1 MKIDR
6 LLSITLMLINRSMVT
21 ARELSEKYDVTIRT
35 IYRDIEAIIAAGIP
49 VVAYQG
55 KQGGFCLMDNYRI
68 DRQLLTLSDMTSILL
83 ALKGLNTAL
92 NNESVSEA
100 IEKIESI
107 VPDDKRSIVNQQF
120 DNVIID
126 LSYWGEPKVQKDRI
140 ALINRAVTEK
150 RLLMFRYR
158 NLRGEELVR
167 TIEPMSLIL
176 KMNYWYVYGYCRDR
190 DDYRLFR
197 VSRMLDCTLL
207 DTVFVKKDKLF
218 DEKEFFNNQTNVLK
232 IRLKFSSVAKSKVEE
247 FFANHNSETLSDGS
261 IIVTVDFP
269 EDEWVYSTLLSYG
282 ETVEVL
288 SPPHLRQLVKEKLK
302 KAYNLYKT

>member
-6 LLSITLMLINRSMVT
+6 LLSITLMLINRPMVT

-68 DRQLLTLSDMTSILL
+68 DRQLLTLNDMTSILL

-92 NNESVSEA
+92 NNEFVSDA

-107 VPDDKRSIVNQQF
+107 VPDDKRIIVNQHF
-120 DNVIID
+120 DDMVID
-126 LSYWGEPKVQKDRI
+126 LSCWGEPKAQKDRI
-140 ALINRAVTEK
+140 SIISSAVTEK
-150 RLLMFRYR
+150 KLLSFRYR
-158 NLRGEELVR
+158 NLRGEELLR
-167 TIEPMSLIL
+167 TIEPMTLIL

-197 VSRMLDCTLL
+197 VSRMLDCTSL
-207 DTVFVKKDKLF
+207 DTTFVKKNRLF
-218 DEKEFFNNQTNVLK
+218 DEKEFFNNQTNVIK
-232 IRLKFSSVAKSKVEE
+232 IRLKFSLVAKSKVEE
-247 FFANHNSETLSDGS
+247 FFADHYVETLSDGS
-261 IIVTVDFP
+261 IIVEVDFP

-288 SPPHLRQLVKEKLK
+288 SPPHLRQLIKEKLK

>member
-21 ARELSEKYDVTIRT
+21 ARELSEKYEVTIRT

-68 DRQLLTLSDMTSILL
+68 DRQLLTLNDMTSILL

-92 NNESVSEA
+92 KNDNVTEA

-107 VPDDKRSIVNQQF
+107 VPDDKRNIVNQQF

-126 LSYWGEPKVQKDRI
+126 LSHWGEPKAQKNRI
-140 ALINRAVTEK
+140 SIINNAVAEK
-150 RLLMFRYR
+150 KLLSFRYR
-158 NLRGEELVR
+158 NLRGEEFLR
-167 TIEPMSLIL
+167 TIEPMTLIL
-176 KMNYWYVYGYCRDR
+176 KMNYWYLYGYCRDR
-190 DDYRLFR
+190 EDYRLFR
-197 VSRMLDCTLL
+197 VSRMLDCIMLNTS
-207 DTVFVKKDKLF
+207 FVKK
-218 DEKEFFNNQTNVLK
+218 EKMFNEIDFFNNQTNILK
-232 IRLKFSSVAKSKVEE
+232 IRLKFAPVAKSKVEE
-247 FFANHNSETLSDGS
+247 FFADHYFETLSDGS
-261 IIVTVDFP
+261 TIVEVDFP

-282 ETVEVL
+282 EAVEVL
-288 SPPHLRQLVKEKLK
+288 SPPHLRLLIKEKLK

>member
-1 MKIDR
+1 
-6 LLSITLMLINRSMVT
+6 MVT
-21 ARELSEKYDVTIRT
+21 ARELSQKYEVTIRT

-68 DRQLLTLSDMTSILL
+68 DRQLLTLNDMTSILL

-92 NNESVSEA
+92 KNENVSDA

-107 VPDDKRSIVNQQF
+107 VPDDKRNIVNQQF

-126 LSYWGEPKVQKDRI
+126 LSYWGEPTAQKNRI
-140 ALINRAVTEK
+140 SIINQAVTEK
-150 RLLMFRYR
+150 RLLSFRYR
-158 NLRGEELVR
+158 NLRGEELMR
-167 TIEPMSLIL
+167 TIEPMTLIL
-176 KMNYWYVYGYCRDR
+176 KMNCWYVYGYCRDR

-197 VSRMLDCTLL
+197 MSRMFECALL
-207 DTVFVKKDKLF
+207 DTVFDKKSKLF

-232 IRLKFSSVAKSKVEE
+232 IRLKFSPVAKSKVEE
-247 FFANHNSETLSDGS
+247 FFSDHYVETLSDGS
-261 IIVTVDFP
+261 LIVEVDFP

-288 SPPHLRQLVKEKLK
+288 SPPHLRQLIKEKLK